1 MKYIVKYDNVVI
13 GTYNIIDKENVE
25 YKVDKEGI
33 EILEKRGYNLLPILK
48 ESRTSKDIPFFSTM
62 IKNCKRFGKI
72 IKYHNNKLELEEIG

>member
-33 EILEKRGYNLLPILK
+33 EILDNLLPILK